1 MEADPSFSPNKDF
14 KRDVFNI
21 LVGIVWQMSQV
32 VIPIYFILRENYH
45 LAVWAVV
52 FFVTTWLLKKY
63 WYDKLDE
70 TENAKKEANVKLVD
84 ESVPVN

>member
-1 MEADPSFSPNKDF
+1 
-14 KRDVFNI
+14 
-21 LVGIVWQMSQV
+21 MSQV